1 MQEDVYQED
10 GLNLY
15 VYCGNNPVVYCDP
28 SGYDKEFDWE
38 TILSATHGF
47 NEWFDSMV
55 WEDFI
60 IIWKDKNV
68 KDCIEDQIRAPG
80 GLHEWNMAGFA
91 DCFKYW
97 GVPMEEI
104 KFNRDIIAT
113 LDVINPTGHHG
124 GNGSTTFHNE
134 LIEII
139 KSPTDYDD
147 FKRRLHSWADYR
159 LPEIEIDGKIYPG
172 SVRIPGNLQNQEA
185 INYID

>member
-68 KDCIEDQIRAPG
+68 KDYIEDQIRAPG

-139 KSPTDYDD
+139 NHQQIMTILKGD
-147 FKRRLHSWADYR
+147 FIVGL
-159 LPEIEIDGKIYPG
+159 IIDFRKL
-172 SVRIPGNLQNQEA
+172 R
-185 INYID
+185 